1 LEEAVPAVKNHRST
15 SVALAEP
22 GPAAGPLRGRP
33 DRVRAAVSLPEA
45 ATEVR
50 YLDTAGAIGAVGWLR
65 VESSA
70 VCGTDVS
77 LYQAGLD
84 WPTVM
89 GHHVVGRITALDP
102 SPALAWRVAV
112 GDLVALEEY
121 LPCMRPDCEE
131 CSVRG
136 RYRMCPASDLWKGRR
151 RVGLISSEEG
161 SGLYGGNAEYMQ
173 LNANSIVHK
182 LPADLDPDL
191 ASWTQPFANAVD
203 WTVNAGG
210 AREGSTVVVIGP
222 GYHGIAA
229 VAAARAAGAGRII
242 AVGRSYERLEI
253 AEALGAVPVVNDG
266 GTDLGALIDTATAG
280 KGTDL
285 ILDTVGLGR
294 AVTSAAAGTLRK
306 LGRLVL
312 AGLGPVP
319 VSEVDLKALIRGANT
334 ITGVR
339 GRSPEAVRQSIDI
352 LASGTSGLELV
363 PTTHV
368 PLEEVGEMLHRLA
381 NGKGPSSP
389 HVVIRPQPAG
399 ATSQSAQPS

>member
-1 LEEAVPAVKNHRST
+1 MNHQYST
-15 SVALAEP
+15 SVAMAETETY
-22 GPAAGPLRGRP
+22 ASLEAGRP
-33 DRVRAAVSLPEA
+33 DHVRAAVSLPDVT
-45 ATEVR
+45 TEVR
-50 YLDTAGAIGAVGWLR
+50 YLDTASATGAVGWLR

-102 SPALAWRVAV
+102 SRALAWRVAV

-121 LPCMRPDCEE
+121 LPCLRPDCEE

-173 LNANSIVHK
+173 LNGNSIVHK
-182 LPADLDPDL
+182 LPGDLDPDL

-222 GYHGIAA
+222 GYHGVAA
-229 VAAARAAGAGRII
+229 VAAARAAGAKRII
-242 AVGRSYERLEI
+242 AIGRSYERLEI

-266 GTDLGALIDTATAG
+266 G
-280 KGTDL
+280 
-285 ILDTVGLGR
+285 
-294 AVTSAAAGTLRK
+294 AA
-306 LGRLVL
+306 
-312 AGLGPVP
+312 
-319 VSEVDLKALIRGANT
+319 
-334 ITGVR
+334 
-339 GRSPEAVRQSIDI
+339 
-352 LASGTSGLELV
+352 
-363 PTTHV
+363 
-368 PLEEVGEMLHRLA
+368 
-381 NGKGPSSP
+381 
-389 HVVIRPQPAG
+389 
-399 ATSQSAQPS
+399 

>member
-1 LEEAVPAVKNHRST
+1 
-15 SVALAEP
+15 
-22 GPAAGPLRGRP
+22 
-33 DRVRAAVSLPEA
+33 VSLPEV

-50 YLDTAGAIGAVGWLR
+50 YLDPAAALGAVGWLR

-102 SPALAWRVAV
+102 DRARAWSVAV

-121 LPCMRPDCEE
+121 LPCQRPDCPE
-131 CSVRG
+131 CSAPG
-136 RYRMCPASDLWKGRR
+136 RYRMCPESDLWKGRR
-151 RVGLISSEEG
+151 RVGLISAEEG

-173 LNANSIVHK
+173 LNANSILHK
-182 LPADLDPDL
+182 LPSDLDPDL

-203 WTVNAGG
+203 WTINAGG

-229 VAAARAAGAGRII
+229 VAAARAVGAKRII
-242 AVGRSYERLEI
+242 AIGRSAERLEI
-253 AEALGAVPVVNDG
+253 AETLGAEPVVNAD
-266 GTDLGALIDTATAG
+266 GTDLGALINAATG
-280 KGTDL
+280 GHGTDL
-285 ILDTVGLGR
+285 ILDTVGLGK
-294 AVTSAAAGTLRK
+294 AVSSAASGTLRK

-319 VSEVDLKALIRGANT
+319 VTEWTSRRSSAAPTPSPGCAAVHPRPSGKASNCSPPAPPAWNWSPPPTCRWRKSAT
-334 ITGVR
+334 CWPAWPTGTDPPAR
-339 GRSPEAVRQSIDI
+339 TWSSARSPDRPAPDAPPHRQGNPHD
-352 LASGTSGLELV
+352 LRT
-363 PTTHV
+363 PTTLLRS
-368 PLEEVGEMLHRLA
+368 PDPGGAARRLRR
-381 NGKGPSSP
+381 
-389 HVVIRPQPAG
+389 RPRAVHG
-399 ATSQSAQPS
+399 RR

>member
-1 LEEAVPAVKNHRST
+1 MKNHYST

-22 GPAAGPLRGRP
+22 GPAAGPAGGRP

-102 SPALAWRVAV
+102 ARALAWGVTV

-121 LPCMRPDCEE
+121 LPCQRPDCPE
-131 CSVRG
+131 CSSPG
-136 RYRMCPASDLWKGRR
+136 RYRMCPQSDLWKGRR
-151 RVGLISSEEG
+151 RVGLISAEEG

-173 LNANSIVHK
+173 LNANSIVHR
-182 LPADLDPDL
+182 LPGDLDPDL

-203 WTVNAGG
+203 WTINAGG
-210 AREGSTVVVIGP
+210 AGEGSTVVVIGP
-222 GYHGIAA
+222 GYHGVAA
-229 VAAARAAGAGRII
+229 VAAARAVGAKRII
-242 AVGRSYERLEI
+242 AVGRSSERLAI
-253 AEALGAVPVVNDG
+253 AEALGAVPVINGD
-266 GTDLGALIDTATAG
+266 GTDLGALIDSATG
-280 KGTDL
+280 GNGTDL

-312 AGLGPVP
+312 AGLGAVP

-339 GRSPEAVRQSIDI
+339 GRSPEAVRQSIDL
-352 LASGTSGLELV
+352 LASGASGLELV

-368 PLEEVGEMLHRLA
+368 PLEEVGDMLDRLA
-381 NGKGPSSP
+381 AGHGPTSP
-389 HVVIRPQPAG
+389 HVVIRPQPTG
-399 ATSQSAQPS
+399 APSQTRKRIR